1 MKNCRQR
8 QLLSIVLVLTCSGAT
23 LGADGPISP
32 RAVLHA
38 SGKVQVNG
46 AGSRT
51 ITALFPGDSIQTEDN
66 SVANISAT
74 GSSILVK
81 PNALVKFLGNAVEVD
96 QGEVAIATSSG
107 FSAQADGLTMTPA
120 TEKQSKFEVA
130 DNEDAVVVAARQGN
144 VAVSDGQQTST
155 VPEGQQTTKKKKGAG
170 TVPAATGSSFPVKT
184 VAIVGGT
191 AAALAVTGI
200 VIANSGGSKK
210 CVSPSGDK
218 KCCTQNQQGNNNCQ

>member
-1 MKNCRQR
+1 
-8 QLLSIVLVLTCSGAT
+8 
-23 LGADGPISP
+23 
-32 RAVLHA
+32 
-38 SGKVQVNG
+38 VQVNG

-155 VPEGQQTTKKKKGAG
+155 VPEGQQTTKKKKKGAG
-170 TVPAATGSSFPVKT
+170 TVPAATTGSSFPVKT

>member
-1 MKNCRQR
+1 
-8 QLLSIVLVLTCSGAT
+8 
-23 LGADGPISP
+23 
-32 RAVLHA
+32 
-38 SGKVQVNG
+38 VQVNG

-170 TVPAATGSSFPVKT
+170 TVPAATTGSSFPVKT